1 MAGMDATPPPP
12 AEHDTTDW
20 TFVVDDGCAE
30 CGYTPHD
37 PVLTSERL
45 QATVPRWASVLER
58 PGATERPSPAVW
70 SPLEYASHSR
80 DLVRVLG
87 ERVTMMLAQ
96 EGAPFADY
104 DGEAE
109 AVRQEFWAGDPQTVA
124 EEIATETQRTVDV
137 LGGVRGEA
145 WERTGLRGDGQ
156 PFTVAQLSRYLL
168 HDIEHH
174 LHDVEV

>member
-1 MAGMDATPPPP
+1 MDAMPPPP

-58 PGATERPSPAVW
+58 PGVRERPSPAVW

-96 EGAPFADY
+96 QQGAPFADY
-104 DGEAE
+104 DGEVE

-124 EEIATETQRTVDV
+124 GEIAAETQRTVDV
-137 LGGVRGEA
+137 LGGVRGDA

-174 LHDVEV
+174 LHDVDG

>member
-37 PVLTSERL
+37 PALTSERL
-45 QATVPRWASVLER
+45 QATVPRWASALER
-58 PGATERPSPAVW
+58 PGVTERPSPAVW

>member
-1 MAGMDATPPPP
+1 MAGMDATPPP
-12 AEHDTTDW
+12 AEHDTRDW
-20 TFVVDDGCAE
+20 TFVVDDGCAD

-37 PVLTSERL
+37 PVLTIERL
-45 QATVPRWASVLER
+45 EATVPRWARALER
-58 PGATERPSPAVW
+58 PGATERPAPGVW
-70 SPLEYASHSR
+70 STVEYASHSR

-87 ERVTMMLAQ
+87 ERVTAMLAE

-109 AVRQEFWAGDPQTVA
+109 AVRQQFWAADPRTVA
-124 EEIATETQRTVDV
+124 REVAAETEQTIAV
-137 LGGVRGEA
+137 LEGVRGEA

-156 PFTVAQLSRYLL
+156 PFTITQLCRYLL

-174 LHDVEV
+174 LHDVDG

>member
-1 MAGMDATPPPP
+1 MAGMDATPPP
-12 AEHDTTDW
+12 AEHDTRDW
-20 TFVVDDGCAE
+20 TFVVEHGCAD

-37 PVLTSERL
+37 PVLTIERL
-45 QATVPRWASVLER
+45 EATVPRWARALER
-58 PGATERPSPAVW
+58 PGATERPAPGVW
-70 SPLEYASHSR
+70 STVEYASHSR

-87 ERVTMMLAQ
+87 ERVTAMLAE

-109 AVRQEFWAGDPQTVA
+109 AVRQQFWAADPRTVA
-124 EEIATETQRTVDV
+124 REVAAETERTIAV
-137 LGGVRGEA
+137 LEGVRGEA

-156 PFTVAQLSRYLL
+156 PFTITQLCRYLL

-174 LHDVEV
+174 LHDVDG

>member
-1 MAGMDATPPPP
+1 MDATPPP
-12 AEHDTTDW
+12 AEHDTRDW
-20 TFVVDDGCAE
+20 TFVVDDGCAD

-37 PVLTSERL
+37 PVLTNERL
-45 QATVPRWASVLER
+45 EATVPRWARALER
-58 PGATERPSPAVW
+58 PGATERPAPGVW
-70 SPLEYASHSR
+70 STVEYASHSR

-87 ERVTMMLAQ
+87 ERVTAMLAE

-109 AVRQEFWAGDPQTVA
+109 AVRQQFWAADPRTVA
-124 EEIATETQRTVDV
+124 REVAAETERTIAV
-137 LGGVRGEA
+137 LEGVRGEA

-156 PFTVAQLSRYLL
+156 PFTITQLCRYLL

-174 LHDVEV
+174 LHDVDG

>member
-1 MAGMDATPPPP
+1 MAGMDATPPP
-12 AEHDTTDW
+12 AEHDTRDW
-20 TFVVDDGCAE
+20 TFVVEDGCAD

-37 PVLTSERL
+37 PVLTIERL
-45 QATVPRWASVLER
+45 EATVPRWARALER
-58 PGATERPSPAVW
+58 PGATERPAPGVW
-70 SPLEYASHSR
+70 STVEYASHSR

-87 ERVTMMLAQ
+87 ERVTAMLAE

-109 AVRQEFWAGDPQTVA
+109 AVRQQFWAADPRTVA
-124 EEIATETQRTVDV
+124 REVAAETERTIAV
-137 LGGVRGEA
+137 LEGVRGEA

-156 PFTVAQLSRYLL
+156 PFTITQLCRYLL

-174 LHDVEV
+174 LHDVDG